1 MNLSVILCAAIQW
14 DKVGIVLGLIAG
26 VAIVLAVA
34 ILIITK
40 LCHIQEDEKVLK
52 VIEHLAGANCG
63 GCGYSG
69 CEGFAKG
76 LCSGKACL
84 NDCKVTS
91 NDEKA
96 KIAQIANL
104 EFAAESPTVAVVRC
118 NGGDAAQNKFDYIG
132 NQDCVSEMLF
142 HNGQKVC
149 TTACLGLGSCTK
161 VCPVGAIKIVDKK
174 AIVDPSICTSC
185 GNCLKT
191 CPRVCIERIPA
202 TAPVYVACHSHCKGK
217 EVMGQCS
224 NGCIACGLCARN
236 CPQKAIEMI
245 DNLPVIDY
253 TKCTG
258 CKTCV
263 LKCPKHV
270 IKVHG
275 EILTEEKSKAENKQN
290 KK

>member
-1 MNLSVILCAAIQW
+1 MNFILIA
-14 DKVGIVLGLIAG
+14 VIVLGTIGLIAA
-26 VAIVLAVA
+26 VVLFLASKKFAVY
-34 ILIITK
+34 
-40 LCHIQEDEKVLK
+40 EDPRIAQVSEVLP
-52 VIEHLAGANCG
+52 GANCG
-63 GCGYSG
+63 GCGFSG

-91 NDEKA
+91 NEEKA
-96 KIAQIANL
+96 KIAEIANL
-104 EFAAESPTVAVVRC
+104 EFSAESPTVAVVRC
-118 NGGDAAQNKFDYIG
+118 NGGEAAKNKFDYIG

-142 HNGQKVC
+142 HGGQKLC

-161 VCPVGAIKIVDKK
+161 VCPQGAIKIVDKK
-174 AIVDPSICTSC
+174 AVVDPSICTSC
-185 GNCLKT
+185 GNCIKT

-217 EVMGQCS
+217 DVMGQCA

-236 CPQKAIEMI
+236 CPQKAIEMV

-253 TKCTG
+253 SKCTG

-263 LKCPKHV
+263 AKCPKHV

-275 EILTEEKSKAENKQN
+275 EI
-290 KK
+290 

>member
-1 MNLSVILCAAIQW
+1 MIYLLSAAINW
-14 DKVGIVLGLIAG
+14 ASVGIVLGLIAG
-26 VAIVLAVA
+26 IAIVLAIA
-34 ILIITK
+34 ILIVTNV
-40 LCHIQEDEKVLK
+40 CHIQEDEKVLK

-63 GCGYSG
+63 GCGFSG

-76 LCSGKACL
+76 LCSGNACL

-91 NDEKA
+91 NEEKA
-96 KIAQIANL
+96 IIAQIANV

-118 NGGDAAQNKFDYIG
+118 NGGDKAINKFDYIG
-132 NQDCVSEMLF
+132 NQDCISEMIY
-142 HNGQKVC
+142 HGGQKLC

-161 VCPVGAIKIVDKK
+161 VCPADAIKIIDNRTV
-174 AIVDPSICTSC
+174 VDPSICTSC

-217 EVMGQCS
+217 EVMGQCT
-224 NGCIACGLCARN
+224 NGCIACGLCVRN
-236 CPQKAIEMI
+236 CPQHAITMV
-245 DNLPVIDY
+245 DNLPTIDY
-253 TKCTG
+253 SLCTN

-263 LKCPKHV
+263 AKCPKKV

-275 EILTEEKSKAENKQN
+275 ELPMKKSEKKGRN
-290 KK
+290 